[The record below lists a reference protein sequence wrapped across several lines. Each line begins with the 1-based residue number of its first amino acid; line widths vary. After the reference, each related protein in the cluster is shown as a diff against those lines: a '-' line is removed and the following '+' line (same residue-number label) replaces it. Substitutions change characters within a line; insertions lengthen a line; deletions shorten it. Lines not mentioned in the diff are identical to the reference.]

1 MTELTLQGRDAAGS
15 ALAFLR
21 ALLKDAFAAT
31 PLGLM
36 LAAAR
41 AGR

>member
-1 MTELTLQGRDAAGS
+1 MTELTLQDRDAAGS

-21 ALLKDAFAAT
+21 ALLKEAFAAT

-41 AGR
+41 TGR

>member
-1 MTELTLQGRDAAGS
+1 MTELTLHGRDAAGS

-21 ALLKDAFAAT
+21 ALLKEAFAAT

-36 LAAAR
+36 LAGMR
-41 AGR
+41 SGR